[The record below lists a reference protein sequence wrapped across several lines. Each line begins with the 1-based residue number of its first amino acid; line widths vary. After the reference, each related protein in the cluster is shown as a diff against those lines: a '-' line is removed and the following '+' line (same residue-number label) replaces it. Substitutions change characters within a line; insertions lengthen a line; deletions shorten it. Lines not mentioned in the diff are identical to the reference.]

1 MLSERQQVAITCSM
15 LFAAFGFGGAAKAA
29 ESSWLGNGY
38 ALISSL
44 QLAKAFS
51 ATADVNPPW
60 KHRFRLG
67 QVLVLITSMCV
78 QLAIQ
83 QALARATLLYYR

>member
-1 MLSERQQVAITCSM
+1 MLSERQQTAIALSM
-15 LFAAFGFGGAAKAA
+15 LFAAFGLVFAA
-29 ESSWLGNGY
+29 EASDTPWIGVGLAFGSL
-38 ALISSL
+38 L

-51 ATADVNPPW
+51 ATIDANPPW
-60 KHRFRLG
+60 KQRFRLG
-67 QVLVLITSMCV
+67 QVLILITSMCV